1 MPRYQIVT
9 LVDITRTNPTRSE
22 TDPRQLGQQANFN
35 TLLQSIGLR
44 SNVEW
49 TVDPT
54 ECKGILPYPLEG
66 RANYWT
72 WTFEVERDQVFVKD
86 RDPVGLLVDDLHGV
100 PVIGQLNNSV
110 DIDPAVFQTR
120 GKQANIWITQIDE
133 IG

>member
-22 TDPRQLGQQANFN
+22 TDQHLLAQQANFN

-54 ECKGILPYPLEG
+54 EHRGILPHPLEG

-72 WTFEVERDQVFVKD
+72 WTFEVEREEVFTKD
-86 RDPVGLLVDDLHGV
+86 EDPVGLLLDDLHGV
-100 PVIGQLNNSV
+100 PIISQLNNSV
-110 DIDPAVFQTR
+110 DIDPPVFQTQ
-120 GKQANIWITQIDE
+120 GSNSNIWVSE
-133 IG
+133 SL

>member
-22 TDPRQLGQQANFN
+22 TDQHLLGQQANFN

-54 ECKGILPYPLEG
+54 ECKGILPHPLEG
-66 RANYWT
+66 KANYWT
-72 WTFEVERDQVFVKD
+72 WTFEVEREEVFTKD
-86 RDPVGLLVDDLHGV
+86 GDPVGLLLDDLHGV
-100 PVIGQLNNSV
+100 PIISQLNNSV
-110 DIDPAVFQTR
+110 DIDPPVFQTQ
-120 GKQANIWITQIDE
+120 GPNSNIWVSE
-133 IG
+133 SL

>member
-22 TDPRQLGQQANFN
+22 TDQHLLGQQANFN

-54 ECKGILPYPLEG
+54 ECKGILPHPLEG
-66 RANYWT
+66 KANYWT
-72 WTFEVERDQVFVKD
+72 WTFEVEREEVFTKD
-86 RDPVGLLVDDLHGV
+86 EDPVGLLLDDLHGV
-100 PVIGQLNNSV
+100 PIIGQLNNSV
-110 DIDPAVFQTR
+110 DIDPPVFQAQGPKT
-120 GKQANIWITQIDE
+120 NIWVSE
-133 IG
+133 SL

>member
-22 TDPRQLGQQANFN
+22 TDQHVLSQQANFN

-49 TVDPT
+49 AIDPV
-54 ECKGILPYPLEG
+54 ESLGSLPHPLEG

-72 WTFEVERDQVFVKD
+72 WTFEVERDQVFAKD
-86 RDPVGLLVDDLHGV
+86 GNPVGLLLDDLHGV
-100 PVIGQLNNSV
+100 PVISQLNNSI
-110 DIDPAVFQTR
+110 DIDPAVFQTD
-120 GKQANIWITQIDE
+120 GPHTNIWVSE
-133 IG
+133 SL

>member
-22 TDPRQLGQQANFN
+22 TDQHLLAQQANFN

-54 ECKGILPYPLEG
+54 ECKGILPHPLEG
-66 RANYWT
+66 KANYWT
-72 WTFEVERDQVFVKD
+72 WTFEVERDEVFNKD
-86 RDPVGLLVDDLHGV
+86 GDPVGLLLDDLHGV
-100 PVIGQLNNSV
+100 PIISQLNNSV
-110 DIDPAVFQTR
+110 DIDPPVFQTQ
-120 GKQANIWITQIDE
+120 GPNTNIWVSE
-133 IG
+133 SL

>member
-22 TDPRQLGQQANFN
+22 TDQHLLGQQANFN

-54 ECKGILPYPLEG
+54 ECKGILPHPLEG
-66 RANYWT
+66 KANYWT
-72 WTFEVERDQVFVKD
+72 WTFEVERDQVFTKD
-86 RDPVGLLVDDLHGV
+86 GDPVGLLLDDLHGV
-100 PVIGQLNNSV
+100 PIISQLNNSV
-110 DIDPAVFQTR
+110 DIDPPVFQTQ
-120 GKQANIWITQIDE
+120 GPNSNIWVSE
-133 IG
+133 SL

>member
-22 TDPRQLGQQANFN
+22 TDQHLLGQQANFN

-49 TVDPT
+49 TVDPV
-54 ECKGILPYPLEG
+54 ESVGSLPYPLEG

-72 WTFEVERDQVFVKD
+72 WTFEVEREEVFTKD
-86 RDPVGLLVDDLHGV
+86 EDPVGLLLDDLHGV
-100 PVIGQLNNSV
+100 PIISQLNNSV
-110 DIDPAVFQTR
+110 DIDPPVFQTQ
-120 GKQANIWITQIDE
+120 GSNSNIWVSE
-133 IG
+133 SL

>member
-22 TDPRQLGQQANFN
+22 TDQYLLSQQANFN

-49 TVDPT
+49 AVDPT
-54 ECKGILPYPLEG
+54 ECRGILPHPLEG
-66 RANYWT
+66 KANYWT
-72 WTFEVERDQVFVKD
+72 WTFEVERDQVFTKD
-86 RDPVGLLVDDLHGV
+86 KNPVGLLLDDLHGV

-110 DIDPAVFQTR
+110 DIDPAVFQTY
-120 GKQANIWITQIDE
+120 GPNTNIWVSE
-133 IG
+133 SL

>member
-1 MPRYQIVT
+1 MARYQIVT

-22 TDPRQLGQQANFN
+22 TDQHLLAQQANFN

-49 TVDPT
+49 AVDPV
-54 ECKGILPYPLEG
+54 ESSGSLPHPLEG

-72 WTFEVERDQVFVKD
+72 WTFEVERDQVFTKD
-86 RDPVGLLVDDLHGV
+86 GDPVGLLLDDLHGV

-110 DIDPAVFQTR
+110 DIDPAAFQTQ
-120 GKQANIWITQIDE
+120 GPNTNIWVSE
-133 IG
+133 SL

>member
-22 TDPRQLGQQANFN
+22 TDQHLLGQQANFN

-49 TVDPT
+49 TVDPV
-54 ECKGILPYPLEG
+54 ESAGSLPYPLEG

-72 WTFEVERDQVFVKD
+72 WTFEVEREEVFTKD
-86 RDPVGLLVDDLHGV
+86 GNPVGLLLDDLHGV
-100 PVIGQLNNSV
+100 PIISQLNNSV
-110 DIDPAVFQTR
+110 DIDPPVFQTQ
-120 GKQANIWITQIDE
+120 GSNSNIWVSE
-133 IG
+133 SL